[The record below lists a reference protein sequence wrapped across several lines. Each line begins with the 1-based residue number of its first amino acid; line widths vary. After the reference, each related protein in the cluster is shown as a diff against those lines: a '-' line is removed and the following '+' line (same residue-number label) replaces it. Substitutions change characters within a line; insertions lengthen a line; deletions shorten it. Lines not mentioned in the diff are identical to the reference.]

1 MDLSQRAVIARAVVL
16 TFGYAAADA
25 GVHFLYVF
33 IHHIKNPPFLVST
46 VWVNLQKIIDISKNF
61 LYNIIE
67 RIMDGYFRP
76 K

>member
-46 VWVNLQKIIDISKNF
+46 VWVNLQKIIDIFIFF
-61 LYNIIE
+61 LYNIKE
-67 RIMDGYFRP
+67 EKYRAFFRF
-76 K
+76 